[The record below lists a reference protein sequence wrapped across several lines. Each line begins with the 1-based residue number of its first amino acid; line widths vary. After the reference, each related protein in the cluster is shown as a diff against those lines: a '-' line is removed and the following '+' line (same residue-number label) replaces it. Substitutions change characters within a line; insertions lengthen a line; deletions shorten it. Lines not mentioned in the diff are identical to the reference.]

1 LCYTWLGL
9 KIKVLGGFKMWMIV
23 FKVNK
28 ITGTEGKYKN
38 ILIARRHLRR
48 LQKRYLGTQFNIRR
62 LKK

>member
-1 LCYTWLGL
+1 M
-9 KIKVLGGFKMWMIV
+9 IGGFKMWMII

-48 LQKRYLGTQFNIRR
+48 LQKRYSETQFN
-62 LKK
+62 LKQFNKKGGF

>member
-1 LCYTWLGL
+1 
-9 KIKVLGGFKMWMIV
+9 MWVIV

-48 LQKRYLGTQFNIRR
+48 LQKRYSETQFN
-62 LKK
+62 LKQFNKKGGF